1 MTLTLELPPEIEI
14 RLRDAAAREGVD
26 VDVFTQKLIREHL
39 PLHQPTES
47 LWNSLTPEEWIR
59 QTRAWAETHA
69 NWPELP
75 PEAFERASFY
85 EDPESGLPRG
95 Y

>member
-26 VDVFTQKLIREHL
+26 VDEFTRNLIQQHL
-39 PLHQPTES
+39 PSESTES
-47 LWNSLTPEEWIR
+47 LWKTLTPEEW
-59 QTRAWAETHA
+59 TRRFEEWVTTHSG
-69 NWPELP
+69 WPQLP
-75 PEAFERASFY
+75 PEAYERASFY